1 MLISASIT
9 PSSYLSRLDRFR
21 PPQLGSNLAALL
33 IFVPFAIGQ
42 THAANSAAGV
52 CGPAAV
58 PTKCRRQNVQ
68 MRCSRSHKGSH
79 YYSALCE
86 CGSAGLPATVLASDC
101 ATTELN
107 RKIRCMAE
115 IPRTGQALPSRAQ
128 LPDFIVKPRHCESR
142 QGSSPGAA
150 GFHLPRTPG
159 SQNPG
164 GRCGTE
170 DEHAL

>member
-1 MLISASIT
+1 MMQFPKGQTMLISASIT

-42 THAANSAAGV
+42 THAANSAAGG

-58 PTKCRRQNVQ
+58 PTKCRRQNVH

-86 CGSAGLPATVLASDC
+86 RGSLLACAATVLASNS
-101 ATTELN
+101 APTELN

-115 IPRTGQALPSRAQ
+115 IPSTGQALPSRAQ

-150 GFHLPRTPG
+150 GFHHLPRTPR
-159 SQNPG
+159 S
-164 GRCGTE
+164 
-170 DEHAL
+170 